1 MNIIDVRQFATQI
14 VGFLLVLWIL
24 GKYAWPPV
32 LGYIAERQKKIA
44 GDLEH
49 ARQENERAVKLR
61 AELDQELKAIEAKAR
76 ARIQEAVTEG
86 QRVASE
92 IKAGAQKDVTQR
104 LQRLQGEI
112 EQERDKAMLA
122 LKQDMVRMTVEATE
136 KILREKLDEKTQRR
150 LVEEFIGQA
159 GATPG
164 VAR

>member
-1 MNIIDVRQFATQI
+1 MDIIDVRQFATQI
-14 VGFLLVLWIL
+14 VGFLLVLWIM

-61 AELDQELKAIEAKAR
+61 VELDQELKAIEAKAR

-86 QRVASE
+86 QRVSSE

-122 LKQDMVRMTVEATE
+122 LKQDMVRMTIEATE

>member
-1 MNIIDVRQFATQI
+1 MNIIDVRQFVTQI

-32 LGYIAERQKKIA
+32 LGFIEERQKKIA

-49 ARQENERAVKLR
+49 ARVENERAVKLR
-61 AELDQELKAIEAKAR
+61 TELDQELKGIEAKAR
-76 ARIQEAVTEG
+76 VRIQEAVTEG

-112 EQERDKAMLA
+112 ELEREKAMLA
-122 LKQDMVRMTVEATE
+122 LKQDLVKMTIEATE
-136 KILREKLDEKTQRR
+136 KILKEKLDEKTQRR
-150 LVEEFIGQA
+150 LLDDFIGEA
-159 GATPG
+159 GA
-164 VAR
+164 VAQ

>member
-1 MNIIDVRQFATQI
+1 MNIIDIRQFATQI

-32 LGYIAERQKKIA
+32 LGFIEERRKKIA
-44 GDLEH
+44 GDLDH
-49 ARQENERAVKLR
+49 ARQENERAMKLR
-61 AELDQELKAIEAKAR
+61 AEYEQELKTIDAKAR
-76 ARIQEAVTEG
+76 ARIQEAVGEG

-112 EQERDKAMLA
+112 ELEREKAMLA
-122 LKQDMVRMTVEATE
+122 LKQNLVRMTIEATE

-150 LVEEFIGQA
+150 LVDEFIGEA
-159 GATPG
+159 DAAPGA
-164 VAR
+164 VR

>member
-14 VGFLLVLWIL
+14 VGFLLVLFIL

-32 LGYIAERQKKIA
+32 LGFIEERRKKIE
-44 GDLEH
+44 GDLDH

-61 AELDQELKAIEAKAR
+61 AELDQELKGIEAKAR

-92 IKAGAQKDVTQR
+92 IKAGAQKDVTSR
-104 LQRLQGEI
+104 LQRLNSEI
-112 EQERDKAMLA
+112 EVEREKAMLA
-122 LKQDMVRMTVEATE
+122 LKQDLVKMTVEATE

-159 GATPG
+159 GTAPG

>member
-14 VGFLLVLWIL
+14 VGFLLVLFIL

-32 LGYIAERQKKIA
+32 LGFIEERRKKIA
-44 GDLEH
+44 DDLDH

-61 AELDQELKAIEAKAR
+61 ADLEQELKGIEAKAR

-104 LQRLQGEI
+104 LQRLNSEL
-112 EQERDKAMLA
+112 EVERDKAMLS
-122 LKQDMVRMTVEATE
+122 LKQDLVKMTVEATE

-159 GATPG
+159 GAMPG

>member
-1 MNIIDVRQFATQI
+1 MNIIDIRQFATQI

-32 LGYIAERQKKIA
+32 LGFIEERRKKIA
-44 GDLEH
+44 DDLEH
-49 ARQENERAVKLR
+49 ARAENERAVKLR
-61 AELDQELKAIEAKAR
+61 AELEHELKGIEAKAR
-76 ARIQEAVTEG
+76 ARIQEATTEG

-104 LQRLQGEI
+104 LQRLQREI
-112 EQERDKAMLA
+112 ELEREKAMLS
-122 LKQDMVRMTVEATE
+122 LKQDLVRMTIDATE
-136 KILREKLDEKTQRR
+136 KILKEKLDEKTQRR
-150 LVEEFIGQA
+150 LLDDFIGEA

>member
-1 MNIIDVRQFATQI
+1 MNIIDIRQFATQI

-32 LGYIAERQKKIA
+32 LGFIEERQKKIA

-49 ARQENERAVKLR
+49 ARAENERAMKLR
-61 AELDQELKAIEAKAR
+61 AELDQELKSIEAKAR
-76 ARIQEAVTEG
+76 ARIQEATNEG

-112 EQERDKAMLA
+112 ELEREKAMLA
-122 LKQDMVRMTVEATE
+122 LKQDLVKMTIEATE
-136 KILREKLDEKTQRR
+136 KILKEKLDEKTQRR
-150 LVEEFIGQA
+150 LLDDFIGEA
-159 GATPG
+159 G

>member
-1 MNIIDVRQFATQI
+1 MNIIDIRQFATQI

-32 LGYIAERQKKIA
+32 LGFIEERQKKIA

-49 ARQENERAVKLR
+49 ARQENERPIKLR
-61 AELDQELKAIEAKAR
+61 PELDQELKSIEAKAR
-76 ARIQEAVTEG
+76 ARIQEATNEG

-112 EQERDKAMLA
+112 ELEREKAMLA
-122 LKQDMVRMTVEATE
+122 LKQDLVKMAIEATE
-136 KILREKLDEKTQRR
+136 KILKEKLDAKTQRR
-150 LVEEFIGQA
+150 LLDDFIGEA
-159 GATPG
+159 GA
-164 VAR
+164 VAQ